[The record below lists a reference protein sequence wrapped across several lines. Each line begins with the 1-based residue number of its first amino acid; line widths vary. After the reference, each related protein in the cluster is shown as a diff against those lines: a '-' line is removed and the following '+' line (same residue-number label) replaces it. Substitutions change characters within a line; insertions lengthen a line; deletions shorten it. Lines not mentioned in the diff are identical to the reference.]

1 MITAAGTT
9 AGTVS
14 ARPKE
19 GRVNRD
25 KGGETMEPKIC
36 PECGVPEFITSEHL
50 WLNNG
55 DIVQARSQA
64 ARLVFFESENIDPL
78 LRNIQD
84 IIGLPI
90 EHIVI
95 TTERRAV
102 RHYVSRI
109 VPEEVKAQIRRKE
122 MDPVPIAHA
131 MMDVARLMGHGTQ
144 EFVDARYEQDDDDYY
159 IVKMIEPFSV
169 PLVAGTIAGATEAVL
184 SGDRGVTYEQL
195 EPGVYRVTTVP
206 SPHLEGLKQRIQL
219 EAYEHHD
226 GDTELERC
234 ATCGGPAD
242 LSGFRWNI
250 DRGVIGNE
258 ATGRRTVLMGP
269 QELDRIFDELREELG
284 ETIDQTVV
292 EAQRLFT
299 RGGFYSIEDV
309 ATAEDFRAVLA
320 LRGLGNL
327 KEITVKRKGLR
338 MRLENAALP
347 LLVVGMMQGAF
358 ETFLGVDSSVEWS
371 LSEEGELEIEVTP
384 V

>member
-1 MITAAGTT
+1 
-9 AGTVS
+9 
-14 ARPKE
+14 
-19 GRVNRD
+19 
-25 KGGETMEPKIC
+25 MEPKIC

-78 LRNIQD
+78 ISNIQD

-90 EHIVI
+90 EHMVI
-95 TTERRAV
+95 TTESRAV

-122 MDPVPIAHA
+122 MDPVPIALA
-131 MMDVARLMGHGTQ
+131 MMDVARLMGHGAQ
-144 EFVDARYEQDDDDYY
+144 EFVDQRTEHDDDDYY

-195 EPGVYRVTTVP
+195 EPGVYKVTTFP
-206 SPHLEGLKQRIQL
+206 SPHPEELKQRMHL
-219 EAYEHHD
+219 EAYAHRD

-242 LSGFRWNI
+242 LSGYRWDI
-250 DRGVIGNE
+250 GRGVIINE
-258 ATGRRTVLMGP
+258 ATGRRIVLMGP
-269 QELDRIFDELREELG
+269 QELDRIFDELRDELG
-284 ETIDQTVV
+284 ETIDRTVV

-309 ATAEDFRAVLA
+309 ATEGDFRALLA

-338 MRLENAALP
+338 MRLANAALP
-347 LLVVGMMQGAF
+347 LIVVGMMQGAF

-371 LSEEGELEIEVTP
+371 LSEDWDLEIEVTP